1 MLRKDTKM
9 LNSSRKGRI
18 RRGLKEVIENMEST
32 INICYYCCFH
42 WSKFLRKKWRREVA
56 GLGKIKKRGG
66 KKMFLCCIHP
76 TPYYVSVL
84 LAGFKNVG

>member
-1 MLRKDTKM
+1 M

-18 RRGLKEVIENMEST
+18 RRGLKEVIGNMEST

-66 KKMFLCCIHP
+66 KKSFYVAYIQLPTMCQCCWQ
-76 TPYYVSVL
+76 VL
-84 LAGFKNVG
+84 KKWGSSS